1 MLPCRAPQACPLGG
15 RVLQLTHAY
24 PSHCAVLCGAVLPRF
39 TVIQL
44 AVTAS
49 RGPVALQMAMR

>member
-15 RVLQLTHAY
+15 QGTAAHSRLPV
-24 PSHCAVLCGAVLPRF
+24 HCAVLCGAVLPRF